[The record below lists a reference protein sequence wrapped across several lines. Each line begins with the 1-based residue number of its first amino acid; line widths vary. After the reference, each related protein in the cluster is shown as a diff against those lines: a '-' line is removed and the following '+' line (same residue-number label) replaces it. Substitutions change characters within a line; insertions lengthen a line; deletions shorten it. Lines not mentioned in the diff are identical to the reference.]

1 LEYGANDGEII
12 EAALLEGAAVQQRP
26 MRIAVVGGGPG
37 GLYFSSM
44 WKGRHPGDKVEL
56 FEQSPADTT
65 WGFGVVFSDRALE
78 FLRED
83 DPVTV
88 DLIAPHLESWRNIT
102 VVHRGERIVIDGIG
116 FSAISRLVLLRL
128 LQQRARAAG
137 VVCSFQTPIRDV
149 DELAG
154 FDLIVA
160 ADGVNSPLRRAF
172 EGDLGFSLSYLTNKF
187 IWYGT
192 TSRFE
197 TLTQT
202 FVQTDL
208 GNFNAHHY
216 RYAPTLSTFL
226 IECGRS
232 TWLRAGFD
240 KLSEEETRR
249 TCEQIFEETLQGEQ
263 LVSNRSNWRNFPWVW
278 NDRWSFQNMVLI
290 GDASR
295 TAHFSIGSGTR
306 LALEDALALVKALEA
321 EPSDLVS
328 ALAHYENK
336 RRPMV
341 ERLVAASRRSALWYE
356 RFAEHMRL
364 APLELAMSYMTRSER
379 IDEDRLWAMSPT
391 FMALY
396 AGSRVRPKNV
406 GSQQEEDDAG

>member
-1 LEYGANDGEII
+1 
-12 EAALLEGAAVQQRP
+12 VQHRP

-37 GLYFSSM
+37 GLYLASL
-44 WKGRHPGDKVEL
+44 WKGRHPRDEVEL
-56 FEQSPADTT
+56 FEQNPADAT

-83 DPVTV
+83 DPATV
-88 DLIAPHLESWRNIT
+88 DLIAPHMQSWRNIT

-128 LQQRARAAG
+128 LQQRAHTAG
-137 VVCSFQTPIRDV
+137 VVCRFKTPIRAI
-149 DELAG
+149 DELAS

-160 ADGVNSPLRRAF
+160 ADGVNSPVRRAF
-172 EGDLGFSLSYLTNKF
+172 EGDFGFSLSYLTNKF

-192 TSRFE
+192 ARHFE
-197 TLTQT
+197 TLTQS
-202 FVQTDL
+202 FVQTDV

-216 RYAPTLSTFL
+216 RYAPAMSTFL
-226 IECGRS
+226 IECDRC

-249 TCEQIFEETLQGEQ
+249 YCELIFEQTLQGEG
-263 LVSNRSNWRNFPWVW
+263 LISNRSTWRNFAWVW

-290 GDASR
+290 GDALR

-321 EPSDLVS
+321 EPTDLVS
-328 ALAHYENK
+328 ALAHYENS
-336 RRPMV
+336 RRPIV
-341 ERLVAASRRSALWYE
+341 EKLVAASRRSALWYE

-364 APLELAMSYMTRSER
+364 APLDLAMSYITRSER
-379 IDEDRLWAMSPT
+379 IDEDRLRAMSPR
-391 FMALY
+391 FMTLY
-396 AGSRVRPKNV
+396 ATRVSAKIGGPQREQDN
-406 GSQQEEDDAG
+406 AR